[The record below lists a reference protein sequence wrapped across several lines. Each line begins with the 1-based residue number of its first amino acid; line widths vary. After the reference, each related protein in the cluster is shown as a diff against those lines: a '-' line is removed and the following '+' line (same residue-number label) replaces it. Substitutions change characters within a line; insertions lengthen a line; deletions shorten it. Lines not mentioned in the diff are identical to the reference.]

1 MPRPAFAITRRGQE
15 AVHEIFVGLG
25 AAVSQE
31 MRHLHRSGRQP
42 DEVKAQA
49 PNQGAPVGGRRRSH
63 FFLLE
68 FGEDEQVNGI
78 TRPFGVLDVRQRL
91 TGGGF
96 ETPPVGFVGWLS
108 ESGAGKE
115 RKGEGEQTPN
125 SKLQRS
131 FKLQAPN
138 RESRGGRRLR
148 LEGGLLACGLISLL
162 RFHRF
167 GLRDR
172 GTLRRPTEGHFTSK
186 RG

>member
-25 AAVSQE
+25 AAVSEE
-31 MRHLHRSGRQP
+31 MRHLRRRGRQP

-49 PNQGAPVGGRRRSH
+49 PNQGAPARGLRRGH

-68 FGEDEQVNGI
+68 ISEDEQANGT

-125 SKLQRS
+125 SKLQTPE
-131 FKLQAPN
+131 KLQAPSSN
-138 RESRGGRRLR
+138 SGVARRTAIEIGGRSFSLR
-148 LEGGLLACGLISLL
+148 AHQSAAVSQVRIE
-162 RFHRF
+162 
-167 GLRDR
+167 
-172 GTLRRPTEGHFTSK
+172 RPGHSAPAN
-186 RG
+186 